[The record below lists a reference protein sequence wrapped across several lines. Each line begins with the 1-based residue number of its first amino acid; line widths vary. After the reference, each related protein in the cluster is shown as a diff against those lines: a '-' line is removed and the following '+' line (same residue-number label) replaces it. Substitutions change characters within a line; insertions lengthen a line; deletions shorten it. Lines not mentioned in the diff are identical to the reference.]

1 MEHGVSE
8 DRLIKKLLDEDAAFR
23 KSHKAHKDCESKL
36 AKYEKKLHLTPADT
50 VEVNKLKKLK
60 LSLKDEMTRKI
71 DKLGN

>member
-1 MEHGVSE
+1 MEHGVNE

-23 KSHKAHKDCESKL
+23 KSHKAHKDCESRL
-36 AKYEKKLHLTPADT
+36 ATYEKKIHLTPADT

-71 DKLGN
+71 DKLAT